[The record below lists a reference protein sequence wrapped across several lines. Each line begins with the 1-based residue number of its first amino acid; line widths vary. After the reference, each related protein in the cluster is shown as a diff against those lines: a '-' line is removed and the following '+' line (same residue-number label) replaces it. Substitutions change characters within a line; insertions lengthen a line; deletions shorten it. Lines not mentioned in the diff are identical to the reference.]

1 MVTPMS
7 TKVAVIGA
15 GSWGTTVASI
25 LSGRADTVLWA
36 RRSELAAE
44 INETHRN
51 VTYLGDAWLPE
62 SLLATS
68 SITEAV
74 QGASVVVMGV
84 PSHGFRDVLSSAVQ
98 AMTRGVPV
106 LSLAKGLEQ
115 DTLLRMTEVVGE
127 LCPTS
132 PAGVLTGPNL
142 AAEVIAGQP
151 TATVV
156 AFADEELARELQ
168 ELFWAESLR
177 VYTNTDV
184 VGCETAGAMKNVM
197 AIATGMAVGLGFGDN
212 TRAAVITR
220 SLAEVARLGT
230 ALGGDPLTF
239 GGLAGL
245 GDLVAT
251 CTSTKSRNFSVGV
264 QLAAGRSRDEIVAGM
279 NMVAEGIKSSR
290 PAVELASRHGV
301 EVPIAEQVVAV
312 LYESKS
318 PAATI
323 ASLMHRSAKPELQGL
338 RSRPAVIVP

>member
-1 MVTPMS
+1 MG

-25 LSGRADTVLWA
+25 VSSRVSTVLWA
-36 RRSELAAE
+36 RRPRLAIE
-44 INETHRN
+44 INETRRN
-51 VTYLGDAWLPE
+51 VSYLGDAQLSE

-68 SITEAV
+68 SVTEAV
-74 QGASVVVMGV
+74 DGATVVVMGV
-84 PSHGFRDVLSSAVQ
+84 PSHGFRDVLSGAVE
-98 AMTRGVPV
+98 AMPEGVPV

-115 DTLLRMTEVVGE
+115 DTLLRMTEVIGE
-127 LCPTS
+127 LCPAS

-142 AAEVIAGQP
+142 AAEVISGQP

-156 AFADEELARELQ
+156 AISDEDLARELQ
-168 ELFWAESLR
+168 ELFWTESLR
-177 VYTNTDV
+177 VYTNRDV

-264 QLAAGRSRDEIVAGM
+264 QLARGRSIEEIAAGM

-290 PAVELASRHGV
+290 PVVELAGRHGI

-312 LYESKS
+312 LYEGKS

-323 ASLMHRSAKPELQGL
+323 ASLMHRSAKAELQGL
-338 RSRPAVIVP
+338 RSAPTAIVP